1 MAGIERRSTAVFLF
15 RIEICRCIVG
25 NDMLDHRC
33 GASAVEDAGMGKNQA
48 AARIFDPAP
57 GIAPGI
63 LCLPDPGRVRIDL
76 ILLMYI
82 RSCLAA
88 GKIPAAYKCIARRV
102 CACQDC
108 LRIDSV
114 FCKRNDTEIFIV
126 IPSGS
131 FLLFVIFIL
140 FIISF
145 LFVVSILFVTL
156 LICLFSVC

>member
-1 MAGIERRSTAVFLF
+1 
-15 RIEICRCIVG
+15 
-25 NDMLDHRC
+25 MLDHRC
-33 GASAVEDAGMGKNQA
+33 GASAVEDAGMGQDQA
-48 AARIFDPAP
+48 AARIFNPAP

-82 RSCLAA
+82 RSC
-88 GKIPAAYKCIARRV
+88 PAADKAGTAYDCIARRV
-102 CACQDC
+102 CARQDG
-108 LRIDSV
+108 LRVDPV
-114 FCKRNDTEIFIV
+114 FCKRKNTEIFIV

-131 FLLFVIFIL
+131 FLLFVLFIL

-145 LFVVSILFVTL
+145 LFVVSVLFVTL